1 MLKYSSIRF
10 TNACPRTCLALAH
23 RGCSAT
29 CTNAAF
35 TREGSFK
42 YERQRDREK
51 ERKRE
56 RERERER
63 SAGPSCPSAQ
73 TPVARLAGD

>member
-1 MLKYSSIRF
+1 M
-10 TNACPRTCLALAH
+10 
-23 RGCSAT
+23 
-29 CTNAAF
+29 
-35 TREGSFK
+35 
-42 YERQRDREK
+42 RDRET
-51 ERKRE
+51 ERKRERE